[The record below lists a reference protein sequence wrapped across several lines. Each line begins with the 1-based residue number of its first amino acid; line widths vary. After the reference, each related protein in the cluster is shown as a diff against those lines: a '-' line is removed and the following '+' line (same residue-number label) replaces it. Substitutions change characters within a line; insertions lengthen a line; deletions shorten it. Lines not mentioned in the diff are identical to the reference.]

1 MPVKEAD
8 FDLFELAGR
17 LYRLFA
23 LQARQKHLDLNFH
36 FDPSLRRL
44 YHGNQRFLEDILT
57 NLLANAIKFTHE
69 GQITLR
75 VRLVEENGKSHQ
87 IAFEVIDTGIG
98 IALEAQQKIFDRFA
112 QSDDTVLARFG
123 GSGLGLALCR
133 QYSNMMGGRIAV
145 SSVPGQGS
153 IFTLTA
159 PFQLALSHGKKTGS
173 EGIPVALQHRTAMVV
188 SRHLDLKELLPHMAP
203 SCERYKDLG
212 HALNA
217 LSARAE
223 DTLPALMVI
232 DRQDMN
238 CDIALTHK
246 QIASRSKFG
255 FPLILWLCAEDEDAK
270 TLSQVH
276 SQHGLSFVGR
286 DAFQYRFCKLLRLA
300 DLLQKQKRTAV
311 PAALPHAS
319 FSSESLQILVA
330 DDNRTNQMVIE
341 KMLLSL
347 GHDVTLAENGQQ
359 VLAAVR
365 RSTFDLAFIDIRMPV
380 LDGFETAIQMK
391 ELVRNGEI
399 SACPSLYALTADP
412 SMETKDRCLQ
422 VGMKDC
428 LLKPI
433 ERTRLK
439 ELLDIVIVQKQ
450 QLAEND
456 KTITISDNWGL
467 EEMYTTQIIDDL
479 RDLGGDQFVVDLA
492 HQFSEDGIR
501 ALKRLHRA
509 VHDCDDEEFR
519 NGAHALRSAA
529 ANIGARSVFD
539 LCLSWRDMTA
549 AELDEEGTGHML
561 QLASNLS
568 EAIGDLEHILSVT
581 LPKPKVSM
589 LDAPTQKSFAHH

>member
-276 SQHGLSFVGR
+276 SQHGFVLCWSGR
-286 DAFQYRFCKLLRLA
+286 IPIPFLQIAASGRFAAKSKKEPRFQRLCLMQASVQKACK
-300 DLLQKQKRTAV
+300 
-311 PAALPHAS
+311 
-319 FSSESLQILVA
+319 ILVA

-347 GHDVTLAENGQQ
+347 GHDVYTGGKMASRF
-359 VLAAVR
+359 LAAVR

-380 LDGFETAIQMK
+380 LDGF
-391 ELVRNGEI
+391 R
-399 SACPSLYALTADP
+399 
-412 SMETKDRCLQ
+412 
-422 VGMKDC
+422 
-428 LLKPI
+428 KP
-433 ERTRLK
+433 
-439 ELLDIVIVQKQ
+439 
-450 QLAEND
+450 
-456 KTITISDNWGL
+456 
-467 EEMYTTQIIDDL
+467 
-479 RDLGGDQFVVDLA
+479 
-492 HQFSEDGIR
+492 
-501 ALKRLHRA
+501 
-509 VHDCDDEEFR
+509 
-519 NGAHALRSAA
+519 
-529 ANIGARSVFD
+529 
-539 LCLSWRDMTA
+539 LSR
-549 AELDEEGTGHML
+549 
-561 QLASNLS
+561 
-568 EAIGDLEHILSVT
+568 
-581 LPKPKVSM
+581 
-589 LDAPTQKSFAHH
+589 